1 MHNLFQTWDHS
12 WARSPSIPGSTI
24 NLIIHQLFQGE
35 ATYNDLHKF
44 RHIFKATRLHIR
56 QILKQRST
64 DINKLLSKFQ
74 FIIERIPQWKT
85 VYFQDLHI
93 QKSSYS
99 FNQIFIFNTAEGFI
113 PFLQFSCRIQKS
125 FLFKKMITFRYNQKR
140 KREEKEKGITLP
152 SFLCMKHFFFM
163 RVKGAEARPWSAKCE
178 MVALTKYSSDLS
190 EDKARKIEVKAGK

>member
-1 MHNLFQTWDHS
+1 MWRSKQLQKRKPHYIYATCAMHNLFQTWDHS
-12 WARSPSIPGSTI
+12 WTKNPSIPGSTGNFI
-24 NLIIHQLFQGE
+24 KHQIFQE
-35 ATYNDLHKF
+35 VIYNDLHKF
-44 RHIFKATRLHIR
+44 RHIFIATRLHIK
-56 QILKQRST
+56 QIWKQRT
-64 DINKLLSKFQ
+64 IDINKLLSKFQ

-99 FNQIFIFNTAEGFI
+99 FNQIFIFNTADGFI

-140 KREEKEKGITLP
+140 QREREERERDNP
-152 SFLCMKHFFFM
+152 SFFLCMKHFFFM

-178 MVALTKYSSDLS
+178 MVALT
-190 EDKARKIEVKAGK
+190 